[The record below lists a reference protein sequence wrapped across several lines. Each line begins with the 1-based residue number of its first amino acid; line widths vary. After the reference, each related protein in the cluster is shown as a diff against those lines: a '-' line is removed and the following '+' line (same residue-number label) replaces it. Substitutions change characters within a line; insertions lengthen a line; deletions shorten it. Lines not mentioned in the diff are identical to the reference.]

1 MYFYLQQFGLSG
13 LEVYSHK
20 GPNWDHQVK
29 KEKERHFAEILQL
42 HAFSIF
48 FVMSTEVQAW
58 LLFSALKLHKLAEFV
73 RAEPKPFKIEMYLYN

>member
-42 HAFSIF
+42 HAFSVF
-48 FVMSTEVQAW
+48 FVTSTEVRAG
-58 LLFSALKLHKLAEFV
+58 LSVLKRQKHAKF
-73 RAEPKPFKIEMYLYN
+73 PKTDPSPFEIYIY